1 MLMKVQVDTATALTE
16 ETLGP
21 LTRLGALS
29 THAALLS
36 QACLCASIENR
47 APLTLL
53 NRGVRDGLFG
63 KVEFES

>member
-1 MLMKVQVDTATALTE
+1 MLMKVQVDTATAL
-16 ETLGP
+16 
-21 LTRLGALS
+21 